1 MKTTIISAVEGSNMR
16 SVTCEEREKPVIEQ
30 PTDGILRVV
39 RACVCGSD
47 LWTYRGYD
55 TPSTSGKIGHEAI
68 GIIDSVGPDVR
79 NFKPGDFVVIPFTYS
94 DGTCV
99 QCERGI
105 SGACVN
111 GGFYDGCQAEY
122 VRVPLLDGTAYA
134 IERGPLGY
142 DLAAQYNGDADLLAS
157 LTACSDV
164 MATGYHAGKLAR
176 VSTGDTVAIIGDG
189 AVGLCAVIGA
199 KMQGA
204 ERIIVLSHHGDRAQM
219 ARDFGATDIV
229 SARDDDAVAAVL
241 EMTGGVGVTSVLEC
255 VGNGPA
261 MDIALKICAP
271 LGLVGSVGVPHGVE
285 LDPRFF
291 FNHNV
296 GLAIGRASARSY
308 MPILVPAVL
317 RREINPGRVFTL
329 TTDLDHVAEAY
340 EAMDQRTAI
349 KSLLKV
355 SEI

>member
-16 SVTCEEREKPVIEQ
+16 SVTCEEREKPTIEQ
-30 PTDGILRVV
+30 PTDAILRVV

-55 TPSTSGKIGHEAI
+55 NPSATGKIGHEAI
-68 GIIDSVGPDVR
+68 GVIDSVGSQVHDL
-79 NFKPGDFVVIPFTYS
+79 KPCDFVVIPFTYS
-94 DGTCV
+94 DGTFV
-99 QCERGI
+99 QCRRGV
-105 SGACVN
+105 SGTCVN
-111 GGFYDGCQAEY
+111 GGFYEGCQAEY
-122 VRVPLLDGTAYA
+122 VRVPLVDGTAYA
-134 IERGPLGY
+134 IEHGPLSA
-142 DLAAQYNGDADLLAS
+142 DVAARYNSDDDLLAS

-176 VSTGDTVAIIGDG
+176 VQPGDTMAIVGDG

-204 ERIIVLSHHGDRAQM
+204 ARIIVLSHHSDRAQM
-219 ARDFGATDIV
+219 AREFGATDIV
-229 SARDDDAVAAVL
+229 SERDDEAVTRVL
-241 EMTGGVGVTSVLEC
+241 EITGGVGVTSVLEC

-261 MDIALKICAP
+261 MDTALKICAP

-296 GLAIGRASARSY
+296 GVAIGRASARSY
-308 MPILVPAVL
+308 MPTLVPAVL
-317 RREINPGRVFTL
+317 SGSINPGRVFTL
-329 TTDLDHVAEAY
+329 TTDLDHVADAY
-340 EAMDQRTAI
+340 AAMDQRTAI